1 MRVYRMAER
10 NIGIEALYDRV
21 HARCAEYRVEAAPDF
36 VVRTVPADID
46 RERESSAR
54 EDRLEGRP
62 VVPWHDEY
70 LEELAV
76 YRQIAEKMPA
86 YDTFL
91 FHGSAVAVDGW
102 GYLFAAKSGTGKSTH
117 ARLWQQLLG
126 DRFTYVN
133 DDKPLVRITDQAAV
147 VYGTPYDGKHHL
159 SSNIAV
165 PLRALCLLQR
175 GAENSIR
182 PISAREAFPRL
193 MQQVYCPKDREA
205 FARTMELLQGLTRRV
220 RFYELSC
227 NMDIE
232 AAQVAFQAMAPS
244 GS

>member
-1 MRVYRMAER
+1 MRVYRIAER
-10 NIGIEALYDRV
+10 NIGIEALYERV
-21 HARCAEYRVEAAPDF
+21 HTRCAAYRVEGAPDF
-36 VVRTVPADID
+36 VVRTSREDID
-46 RERESSAR
+46 RERENSAR
-54 EDRLEGRP
+54 EDRLEGLP
-62 VVPWHDEY
+62 VRAWNDEY

-76 YRQIAEKMPA
+76 YRQIAERMPA
-86 YDTFL
+86 YRTFL

-102 GYLFAAKSGTGKSTH
+102 GYLFAARSGTGKSTH

-126 DRFTYVN
+126 DRLVYVN
-133 DDKPLVRITDQAAV
+133 DDKPLVRITDQAAL

-182 PISAREAFPRL
+182 PIGAREAFPRL

-205 FARTMELLQGLTRRV
+205 FARTMELIQELTRQV

-227 NMDIE
+227 NMDLE
-232 AAQVAFQAMAPS
+232 AAQVAFQAM
-244 GS
+244 GGGTL